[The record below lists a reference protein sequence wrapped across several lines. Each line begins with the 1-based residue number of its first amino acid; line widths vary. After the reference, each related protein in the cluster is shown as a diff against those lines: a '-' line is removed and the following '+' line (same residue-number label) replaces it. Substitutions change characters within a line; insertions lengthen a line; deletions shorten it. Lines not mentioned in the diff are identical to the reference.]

1 MINIKRSLEK
11 NNGYWFIA
19 PQMILVLLFIIIP
32 VFKGFQM
39 SAFSKYGRKEVFVGF
54 DNFKFLFEDP
64 IFRQAIVNTIFFI
77 VAIVVVTIVF
87 ALFVSTTVFDKN
99 SKYLGLIRTSYY
111 LPVMVSML
119 VMSVIWKMLLNP
131 ANGVITWLLEII

>member
-1 MINIKRSLEK
+1 
-11 NNGYWFIA
+11 
-19 PQMILVLLFIIIP
+19 
-32 VFKGFQM
+32 M

-99 SKYLGLIRTSYY
+99 SNT
-111 LPVMVSML
+111 
-119 VMSVIWKMLLNP
+119 
-131 ANGVITWLLEII
+131 